1 MDMPINE
8 MSLYTYIGAQLR
20 QRRRELSLSQTELGE
35 AVGLLRT
42 SITNIEAGRQRVPL
56 HVLYQLCS
64 VLQVEIVSILPPKA
78 AVEEKQAVPVTVDG
92 VTTSVSPKTAVF
104 LRQVLEEE

>member
-1 MDMPINE
+1 MNE
-8 MSLYTYIGAQLR
+8 NLLYKHVGSQLR
-20 QRRRELSLSQTELGE
+20 LHRIARNLSQMQLAD

-64 VLQVEIVSILPPKA
+64 VLQIEVLAVLPRLGEIQHTRTEPITH
-78 AVEEKQAVPVTVDG
+78 EG
-92 VTTSVSPKTAVF
+92 VTENVPPLTAEF
-104 LRQVLEEE
+104 LRQIIDE